1 MSAVDSAAW
10 GMGFELFTR
19 LVAALAAA
27 AEHDEP
33 GAELADETL
42 EEAARTARRALRI
55 WHSSK
60 ALEEPR

>member
-1 MSAVDSAAW
+1 MSAVDNVAW
-10 GMGFELFTR
+10 GMGFELFAR
-19 LVAALAAA
+19 LVAAA
-27 AEHDEP
+27 AEREGP
-33 GAELADETL
+33 GGELTRETL